1 MLPGLVVAFL
11 KKYDAL
17 KGKSYW
23 MTSVVGYSVGLVMA
37 VIVGVWS
44 GSGQPALL
52 FIVPSLIG
60 AVVVSS
66 LVKKEFEELW
76 NTELKLSKY
85 VDCQSECNQGKNDSK
100 KN

>member
-1 MLPGLVVAFL
+1 
-11 KKYDAL
+11 
-17 KGKSYW
+17 

-85 VDCQSECNQGKNDSK
+85 VDCQNECNQGKNDSK